1 MQQVSAYAP
10 RDPLSSWMKAL
21 PQLIQLYL
29 SRWHIRWTGESLKQ
43 GYFSYVLPCRCQDG
57 THAILKLSPLAREV
71 QEQVIAL
78 SAWEGCGAAPLLA
91 ESFENNGAAIP
102 IGRIVPGVQWRPL
115 PASFTSINR
124 LASLCPSTS
133 IRRLLSLCCNV

>member
-1 MQQVSAYAP
+1 
-10 RDPLSSWMKAL
+10 MKAL

-29 SRWHIRWTGESLKQ
+29 SRWHIQWTGESLKQ

-57 THAILKLSPLAREV
+57 THAILKLSPLAREA

-91 ESFENNGAAIP
+91 VSFENNGAAIL

-115 PASFTSINR
+115 NDPDGKRITQCLKQLSRVSALSVR
-124 LASLCPSTS
+124 GSLPSGS
-133 IRRLLSLCCNV
+133 PRS